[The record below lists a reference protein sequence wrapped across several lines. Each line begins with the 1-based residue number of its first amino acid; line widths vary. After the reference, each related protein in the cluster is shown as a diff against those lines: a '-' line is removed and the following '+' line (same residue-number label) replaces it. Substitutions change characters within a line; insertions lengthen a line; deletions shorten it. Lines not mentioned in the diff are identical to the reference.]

1 MSAPTRDIHSLDERQ
16 RIQLLVSSMA
26 DYAIY
31 MLDAE
36 GLVSSWN
43 TGAQRFKGYPAT
55 EVIGRHFSIFYTPE
69 DCGREVPRRALETA
83 LNEGRFEEE
92 GWRVRKDGSR
102 FWANVVIE
110 PVHDE
115 YGYLFGY
122 AKVTRDITNRVAAQE
137 ALRASERRFRLFMQS
152 VTDYAIYMIDTEGCV
167 ANWNAG
173 AQRIKGYTEQE
184 IIGRHFSCFY
194 TQEDQDRK
202 QPQLSLRTA
211 LVEGKYEAEGWRVR
225 KDGTR
230 FLAHVVIDPIYEDDG
245 ELIGY
250 AKVTR
255 DVTERRKTEE
265 TLQQTREALFQSQKM
280 EAVGQLTGGIAHDF
294 NNLLTIVVNSLD
306 ILSRKP
312 LDDRER
318 RLLENA
324 QKAAERGAK
333 LTHQLLA
340 FSRRQTL
347 NAEINNINQL
357 IEGFSSVLRGGGGAE
372 VSLAFDLASDLRLT
386 KIDAAQFEAAL
397 LNLVVNAR
405 DAMPDGGKVTIS
417 TANVEMDGFSMCTVD
432 PLDAGSYVAITV
444 RDTGSGIPPE
454 LQKRIFE
461 PFFTTKDVG
470 KGTGLGLS
478 QVYGFV
484 TQSGGSLEIVR
495 SDASG
500 TSLRF
505 YLPVCEG
512 DIEQTTG
519 NAAAVE
525 ALSVMSVLVVEDE
538 DDVRDSAVT
547 VLESIGCS
555 VLTAESA
562 EAALAI
568 IQGSASVDVL
578 FADVVMRGGR
588 GGYWLARE
596 ARSLRPGIGIILTS
610 GSVQMRP
617 EAMEEEVLFLPKPY
631 RSDDLLVKLA
641 ALKRTGSV

>member
-1 MSAPTRDIHSLDERQ
+1 MRDIHSLDEGR
-16 RIQLLVSSMA
+16 RVHLLVSSMT

-31 MLDAE
+31 MLDAD
-36 GLVSSWN
+36 GLIASWN
-43 TGAQRFKGYPAT
+43 AGAQRFKGYPAA
-55 EVIGRHFSIFYTPE
+55 EVLGRHFSMFYTPE
-69 DCGREVPRRALETA
+69 DRSGEVPKRALESAT
-83 LNEGRFEEE
+83 NEGRFEEE

-102 FWANVVIE
+102 FWAHVVIE
-110 PVHDE
+110 PVYDE
-115 YGYLFGY
+115 HGYLLGY
-122 AKVTRDITNRVAAQE
+122 AKVTRDITDRVAAEE

-152 VTDYAIYMIDTEGCV
+152 VSDYAIYMIDTEGCV

-173 AQRIKGYTEQE
+173 AEHIKGYTEQE

-194 TQEDQDRK
+194 TQDDQDRNE
-202 QPQLSLRTA
+202 PQRSLRTA

-250 AKVTR
+250 AKITR

-312 LDDRER
+312 LEDRER

-357 IEGFSSVLRGGGGAE
+357 IEGFASVLRGGGGAE
-372 VSLAFDLASDLRLT
+372 VALAFDLASDLQLT

-405 DAMPDGGKVTIS
+405 DAMPDGGNITIS
-417 TANVEMDGFSMCTVD
+417 TMNVEMDGFSKCAVD

-444 RDTGSGIPPE
+444 RDSGGGIPPE

-519 NAAAVE
+519 NAAGE
-525 ALSVMSVLVVEDE
+525 ETLLSVMTVLIVEDE

-547 VLESIGCS
+547 VLESIGAS
-555 VLTAESA
+555 VLTASSA
-562 EAALAI
+562 QDALAVL
-568 IQGSASVDVL
+568 QGSACVDVL
-578 FADVVMRGGR
+578 FADIVMRGGR

-596 ARSLRPGIGIILTS
+596 ARNLHPGIGILLTS
-610 GSVQMRP
+610 GSVQAQP
-617 EAMEEEVLFLPKPY
+617 EAMEDALFLPKPY

-641 ALKRTGSV
+641 ALKTSMNAAPK